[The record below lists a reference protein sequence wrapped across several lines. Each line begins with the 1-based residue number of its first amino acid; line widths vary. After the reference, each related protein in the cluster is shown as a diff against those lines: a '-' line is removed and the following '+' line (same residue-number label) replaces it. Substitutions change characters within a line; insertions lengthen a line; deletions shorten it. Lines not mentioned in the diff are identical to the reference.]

1 MNSDEDRATR
11 DSIRVSRYRRFGH
24 QARRRS
30 RPTAFARH
38 DHCVIDKDRAKLRCG
53 HAASCVIIEYDEAT
67 PEEIAVGGRRVHPS
81 LLAVPPIL
89 HVDGSRPYF
98 PPGEAAR
105 TNWAV
110 SEIAGNRSTLLSR
123 GMGAL
128 AAAQTYFPGVLVSLI
143 IAVAATFLS
152 EHYGGPVMLF
162 ALLLGMAFYFLS
174 QQGPCAAGI
183 EFASKR
189 VLRVAVGLLGAQ
201 ITISE
206 ILKLGPTPV
215 IMVIGAVTLT
225 ILFGAVGARV
235 AGLSR
240 PFGILTSG
248 AVAICG
254 ASAALAISSVLP
266 KGENHERDT
275 VFTVIGVTALSTIA
289 MIVYPL
295 VIALFHLDHAAIGVF
310 LGGTIHDVA
319 QVVGAGFT
327 VSEETGNVATFTK
340 LLRVAMLLP
349 VVVTLSVLFRAHNST
364 KAGRQLPGFLVVFAL
379 LVVVNSLGVIPV
391 PALAAVKSVSRWCLV
406 TAIAALGMKTSLKA
420 MAEVGGRAVA
430 LIVAE
435 TVFLAILVLV
445 IVVWR
450 F

>member
-1 MNSDEDRATR
+1 MRLNGR
-11 DSIRVSRYRRFGH
+11 
-24 QARRRS
+24 
-30 RPTAFARH
+30 
-38 DHCVIDKDRAKLRCG
+38 
-53 HAASCVIIEYDEAT
+53 DEA
-67 PEEIAVGGRRVHPS
+67 
-81 LLAVPPIL
+81 
-89 HVDGSRPYF
+89 
-98 PPGEAAR
+98 
-105 TNWAV
+105 AV
-110 SEIAGNRSTLLSR
+110 SEIAASKPTLVRR
-123 GMGAL
+123 GVGAL
-128 AAAQTYFPGVLVSLI
+128 AGMQTYFPGVLVSVV

-152 EHYGGPVMLF
+152 EHYGGPAMLF

-174 QQGPCAAGI
+174 QEGPCVAGI
-183 EFASKR
+183 EFASQR
-189 VLRVAVGLLGAQ
+189 ILRVAVGLLGAQ

-215 IMVIGAVTLT
+215 IMVISAVTLT
-225 ILFGAVGARV
+225 IAFGALGARA

-295 VIALFHLDHAAIGVF
+295 VIAFFHLNHAAVGVF

-327 VSEETGNVATFTK
+327 VSEETGNIATFTK

-349 VVVTLSVLFRAHNST
+349 VVVTLSFVFHAHNTT
-364 KAGRQLPGFLVVFAL
+364 KAGRQLPGFLVVFAV
-379 LVVVNSLGVIPV
+379 LVVVNSLGVIPA
-391 PALAAVKSVSRWCLV
+391 PALAALKGVSRWCLV

-420 MAEVGGRAVA
+420 MAEVGGRAIA
-430 LIVAE
+430 LLVAE
-435 TVFLAILVLV
+435 TVFLAILVLAIV
-445 IVVWR
+445 IWKL
-450 F
+450 